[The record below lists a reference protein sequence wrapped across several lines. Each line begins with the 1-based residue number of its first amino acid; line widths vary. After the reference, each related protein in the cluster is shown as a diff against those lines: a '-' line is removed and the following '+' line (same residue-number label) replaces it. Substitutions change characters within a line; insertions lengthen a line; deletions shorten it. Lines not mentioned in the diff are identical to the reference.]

1 LRTRRPSRWLAI
13 PVVGV
18 VTLALAGCTQEQ
30 LQGWLPSTP
39 GVTNHVDRIV
49 GLWVTSWIVLLAVGV
64 ITWGLML
71 WAGIAYRRR
80 KGQTGFPVQLRYN
93 MPIEVFFTVV
103 PVILVVGFFAF
114 TARDQ
119 AAIEQP
125 IDDPDVSIT
134 VYAKRWAWDF
144 QYETQAD
151 SNGDPSAAVYYQGI
165 QGQEIEGGGVSTEEL
180 PTLYLPVNSS
190 IEITLESRDV
200 AHSFWIVDFLYK
212 KDTLPGVT
220 NQFFFETGDVEGV
233 FMGKCAELCGEYHSL
248 MLFQVE
254 VVSQAE
260 YDAYLEGLET
270 EGNVLTGTDEIEQFG
285 EGLNPV
291 VNPSSPIGGSEGEDA
306 TPEAP
311 ADQEGE

>member
-1 LRTRRPSRWLAI
+1 MI
-13 PVVGV
+13 GV
-18 VTLALAGCTQEQ
+18 LTLALAGCTQEQ

-119 AAIEQP
+119 AAIEEP

-134 VYAKRWAWDF
+134 VYGKRWAWDF
-144 QYETQAD
+144 VYEQSD
-151 SNGDPSAAVYYQGI
+151 SQSVYYQGI
-165 QGQEIEGGGVSTEEL
+165 QAQVLEGDDTEAGAIDTEQL

-190 IEITLESRDV
+190 VEIQLEARDV

-220 NQFFFETGDVEGV
+220 NVFYFETGDVEGV
-233 FMGKCAELCGEYHSL
+233 FAGKCAELCGEYHSL

-260 YDAYLEGLET
+260 YDAYLESLET
-270 EGNVLTGTDEIEQFG
+270 EGNVLDEDGIEQFG

-291 VNPSSPIGGSEGEDA
+291 VNPSSPVGGSESEDS

>member
-1 LRTRRPSRWLAI
+1 MRTRRTSRWLAI
-13 PVVGV
+13 PTIGV
-18 VTLALAGCTQEQ
+18 LTLALAGCTQEQ
-30 LQGWLPSTP
+30 MQGWLPSTP

-64 ITWGLML
+64 VTWGLML
-71 WAGIAYRRR
+71 WAGIVYRRR

-103 PVILVVGFFAF
+103 PVILVVGLFAF

-134 VYAKRWAWDF
+134 VYGKRWAWDF
-144 QYETQAD
+144 VYEQSD
-151 SNGDPSAAVYYQGI
+151 QQAVYFQGI
-165 QGQEIEGGGVSTEEL
+165 QAQVLSGEGEAGAIDTEQL

-190 IEITLESRDV
+190 IEIQLESRDV

-220 NQFFFETGDVEGV
+220 NRFYFETGDVEGV
-233 FMGKCAELCGEYHSL
+233 FAGKCAELCGEYHSL

-260 YDAYLEGLET
+260 YDAYLESLET
-270 EGNVLTGTDEIEQFG
+270 EGNVLNDEEIAEFG

-291 VNPSSPIGGSEGEDA
+291 TNPANQGRDESDT

-311 ADQEGE
+311 GEQEGE